1 LGRFLLVFALGILC
15 VLVAMIAIMGH
26 WVIAVVA
33 LGILAL
39 VVVVWGVIGGTGG
52 TGGKAVLDPDRTD
65 ADLERAKTAQY
76 MMRNKSQPPGGG
88 L

>member
-1 LGRFLLVFALGILC
+1 MGILC
-15 VLVAMIAIMGH
+15 VLVAMIGIMGH
-26 WVIAVVA
+26 WVIAAVV
-33 LGILAL
+33 LGAGAL
-39 VVVVWGVIGGTGG
+39 VVLLWALVGG
-52 TGGKAVLDPDRTD
+52 TGGKTVADADASD

>member
-1 LGRFLLVFALGILC
+1 

-39 VVVVWGVIGGTGG
+39 VVVVWGVIGG

>member
-52 TGGKAVLDPDRTD
+52 KAVLDPDRTD

>member
-1 LGRFLLVFALGILC
+1 VAVGRFVLVFALGILC

-26 WVIAVVA
+26 WVIAAVA
-33 LGILAL
+33 LGIGA
-39 VVVVWGVIGGTGG
+39 VVVLLWGLIGGTGSKSVVD
-52 TGGKAVLDPDRTD
+52 TDLTD

-76 MMRNKSQPPGGG
+76 IMRNKAQPPGGG

>member
-1 LGRFLLVFALGILC
+1 MARFVLVFALGILC

-33 LGILAL
+33 LGIGA
-39 VVVVWGVIGGTGG
+39 VVVLLWGLIGGTGS
-52 TGGKAVLDPDRTD
+52 KAVVDIDSTD

-76 MMRNKSQPPGGG
+76 MMRNKSQLPGGG
-88 L
+88 A